1 MIYALTQNR
10 KELDDGTPVSP
21 PIELQL
27 GWLMNRWGVEVLG
40 QDADFKQIIKS
51 DRALAV
57 HRALDRDQK
66 HRTDDDWQIISDVMR
81 IIGE

>member
-1 MIYALTQNR
+1 VTQKR

-40 QDADFKQIIKS
+40 PDADFKQIIIS
-51 DRALAV
+51 DRALMV
-57 HRALDRDQK
+57 YLALDKDQK
-66 HRTDDDWQIISDVMR
+66 YRTDDDWQIISDVMR